1 MCGFIGALSNQ
12 PINHQKLL
20 NVNKR
25 LECRGPDQKVDIKGN
40 LNEFNE
46 NLNLNHSLIFNRLS
60 IIDLS
65 DHATQPMFSR
75 QFNTLIMFNGEIYN
89 HRELRTELEKKKV
102 DFNTSHSDTELLL
115 NGLSVEGIS
124 FVYKLIGQFAII
136 FFNFNT
142 GRTFLIR
149 DRIGQKPL
157 FYFLNQETFMFSSN
171 LKSLSEL
178 IKNVEIDFQSYS
190 EYLNYGVVPSPKT
203 IYKNIFKLKPGQYIE
218 LDLLNNFKEIK
229 NELYWNLEDFKNE
242 NEFEEEK
249 FLDLMQS
256 AVSSRR
262 EADVDIAALLSGGVD
277 STSIVKLLNNED
289 NIVNTF
295 SIGYKDKKYDE
306 SKWFDLVNKKYNTNP
321 TVEILNKKDIDKYV
335 TESIYALDEPYS
347 DPSTIPS
354 YVVNSQI
361 SKYFKVAITGDGGDE
376 LLGGYK
382 RLQQIMNQNK
392 YNSYA
397 INLIFKMYPWF
408 LGSGNRILSKS
419 KNLSENY
426 ISYFSDKKLLK
437 NLDLQDHKTLEKKFM
452 NDNPKSI
459 KDFMIFD
466 FKFYLSEMM
475 MVKVDRTSMANSVE
489 ARSPFVDHRLIEYI
503 MSSNVDSLIG
513 NPKYILKNI
522 LSNDFSGEFLN
533 RSKMGF
539 VFNLESWIYENL
551 DEIQGYIF
559 ETDSFNIY
567 KKNSIKK
574 LSINKSRINAQRL
587 WKMYLIQKLLNT

>member
-1 MCGFIGALSNQ
+1 M
-12 PINHQKLL
+12 
-20 NVNKR
+20 
-25 LECRGPDQKVDIKGN
+25 
-40 LNEFNE
+40 
-46 NLNLNHSLIFNRLS
+46 
-60 IIDLS
+60 
-65 DHATQPMFSR
+65 
-75 QFNTLIMFNGEIYN
+75 
-89 HRELRTELEKKKV
+89 
-102 DFNTSHSDTELLL
+102 
-115 NGLSVEGIS
+115 
-124 FVYKLIGQFAII
+124 
-136 FFNFNT
+136 
-142 GRTFLIR
+142 
-149 DRIGQKPL
+149 
-157 FYFLNQETFMFSSN
+157 
-171 LKSLSEL
+171 
-178 IKNVEIDFQSYS
+178 
-190 EYLNYGVVPSPKT
+190 
-203 IYKNIFKLKPGQYIE
+203 
-218 LDLLNNFKEIK
+218 
-229 NELYWNLEDFKNE
+229 
-242 NEFEEEK
+242 
-249 FLDLMQS
+249 
-256 AVSSRR
+256 
-262 EADVDIAALLSGGVD
+262 
-277 STSIVKLLNNED
+277 
-289 NIVNTF
+289 
-295 SIGYKDKKYDE
+295 
-306 SKWFDLVNKKYNTNP
+306 
-321 TVEILNKKDIDKYV
+321 NKKDIDKYV
-335 TESIYALDEPYS
+335 MESIYALDEPYS

-354 YVVNSQI
+354 YVVNNQI

-408 LGSGNRILSKS
+408 LGSGNRILSKY

-522 LSNDFSGEFLN
+522 LINDFSGEFLN

-551 DEIQGYIF
+551 DEIEGYIY

-567 KKNSIKK
+567 KRNSIKK

>member
-65 DHATQPMFSR
+65 DNATQPMFSR

-124 FVYKLIGQFAII
+124 FVNKLIGQFAII

-157 FYFLNQETFMFSSN
+157 FYFLNKETFMFSSN

-178 IKNVEIDFQSYS
+178 IRNVEIDFQSYS

-203 IYKNIFKLKPGQYIE
+203 IYRNIFKLEPGQYIE

-249 FLDLMQS
+249 FLDLLQS
-256 AVSSRR
+256 AVSCRR

-335 TESIYALDEPYS
+335 MESIYALDEPYS

-354 YVVNSQI
+354 YVVNNQI

-503 MSSNVDSLIG
+503 MYSNVDSLIG

-551 DEIQGYIF
+551 DEIEGYIF

-567 KKNSIKK
+567 KRNSIKK

>member
-408 LGSGNRILSKS
+408 IGSGNRILSKS

-503 MSSNVDSLIG
+503 LSSNVDSLIG

>member
-124 FVYKLIGQFAII
+124 FVHKLIGQFAII

-277 STSIVKLLNNED
+277 STSIVKFLNNED

-335 TESIYALDEPYS
+335 MESIYALDEPYS